1 MDSMACLVP
10 FSIAD
15 EAILIGWDGCIE
27 GEVKNARNEKRG
39 MREEENR
46 LKLREC

>member
-1 MDSMACLVP
+1 MDSMVCLVP

-27 GEVKNARNEKRG
+27 GEVKKGEKRRMRNERRRG
-39 MREEENR
+39 
-46 LKLREC
+46 